1 MTDLGNIYH
10 TANFESWQD
19 EKFVY
24 IHLKDRGIDLSFFKE
39 DFDQFVTDVTETIS
53 VLNGVETEESK

>member
-10 TANFESWQD
+10 TENFESWQD
-19 EKFVY
+19 KKFVY

-39 DFDQFVTDVTETIS
+39 DFDQFVTDVTETMS

>member
-10 TANFESWQD
+10 TENFESWQD

-39 DFDQFVTDVTETIS
+39 DFDQFVTDVTETMS
-53 VLNGVETEESK
+53 VVNGVETEESK

>member
-10 TANFESWQD
+10 TEKFESWQD

-39 DFDQFVTDVTETIS
+39 DFDQFVTDVTETMS

>member
-10 TANFESWQD
+10 TENFESWQD
-19 EKFVY
+19 GKFVY

-39 DFDQFVTDVTETIS
+39 DFDEFVKDVNETNS
-53 VLNGVETEESK
+53 VLHGVDTTND

>member
-10 TANFESWQD
+10 TENFESWQD

-39 DFDQFVTDVTETIS
+39 EFDQFVTDVTETMS

>member
-10 TANFESWQD
+10 TEHFESWQD
-19 EKFVY
+19 DKFVY

-39 DFDQFVTDVTETIS
+39 EFDQFVTDVTETMS